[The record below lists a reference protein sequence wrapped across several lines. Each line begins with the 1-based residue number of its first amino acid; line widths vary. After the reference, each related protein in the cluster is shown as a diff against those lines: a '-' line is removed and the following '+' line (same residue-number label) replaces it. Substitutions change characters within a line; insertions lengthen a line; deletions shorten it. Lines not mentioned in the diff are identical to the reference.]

1 MITVTQLEERKTTIE
16 TDIKKVEET
25 LSSMESQREQLQ
37 ANLFA
42 LRGALQQV
50 DFFIDEGG
58 EKKDD

>member
-42 LRGALQQV
+42 LRGAFQQV
-50 DFFIDEGG
+50 DFFIDECG

>member
-50 DFFIDEGG
+50 DFFIDE
-58 EKKDD
+58 